1 MKKLLVILLLTGLL
15 IGCNEKENFI
25 APIEHSLKVSFGEA
39 FGNTTVSGV
48 TVTITNLE
56 DGKIYTV
63 TTEAD
68 GLATVEIIPGV
79 HNFVASLTMTPGQ
92 FLEFSG
98 QTVDSDISF
107 NASLENIEI
116 NIQSIDTELVLVSGK
131 IGNVILKQVYYSGSD
146 IRRGS
151 SFRDQFFEVHNNSN
165 ETIYLD
171 QLCFAQAYGQMSM
184 KEYEYLQSNGQFDWS
199 LPDDQTDKANANTGY
214 VYADEVIRIPGT
226 GDTYPLASGES
237 AIIAG
242 SALNHKAPL
251 TVTLGNGKEK
261 VYEVLEPDL
270 TIDLSGAPFEVY
282 FVDYFKLQD
291 KKPLDTDIDNPN
303 SVNLEVIFKV
313 RGGKD
318 LILDPLGRDAFV
330 IFYASDEKFGAYK
343 KVSSPRDSDTQTY
356 LQIPIGD
363 ILDGVETQHVD
374 PAKSKPKRIPDAVD
388 AGEVKTVQGHYSS
401 ESVIRKIAKTIGDRV
416 IYQDT
421 NNSTNDFEVLERP
434 QLN

>member
-131 IGNVILKQVYYSGSD
+131 IGNVIFKQLYFGSD
-146 IRRGS
+146 SKKAAG
-151 SFRDQFFEVHNNSN
+151 FRDQFFEVHNNSN

-171 QLCFAQAYGQMSM
+171 
-184 KEYEYLQSNGQFDWS
+184 
-199 LPDDQTDKANANTGY
+199 
-214 VYADEVIRIPGT
+214 
-226 GDTYPLASGES
+226 
-237 AIIAG
+237 
-242 SALNHKAPL
+242 
-251 TVTLGNGKEK
+251 
-261 VYEVLEPDL
+261 
-270 TIDLSGAPFEVY
+270 
-282 FVDYFKLQD
+282 
-291 KKPLDTDIDNPN
+291 
-303 SVNLEVIFKV
+303 
-313 RGGKD
+313 
-318 LILDPLGRDAFV
+318 
-330 IFYASDEKFGAYK
+330 
-343 KVSSPRDSDTQTY
+343 
-356 LQIPIGD
+356 
-363 ILDGVETQHVD
+363 
-374 PAKSKPKRIPDAVD
+374 
-388 AGEVKTVQGHYSS
+388 
-401 ESVIRKIAKTIGDRV
+401 
-416 IYQDT
+416 
-421 NNSTNDFEVLERP
+421 
-434 QLN
+434 

>member
-131 IGNVILKQVYYSGSD
+131 IGNVIFKQLYFGSD
-146 IRRGS
+146 SKKAAG
-151 SFRDQFFEVHNNSN
+151 FRDQFFEVHNNSN

-171 QLCFAQAYGQMSM
+171 QLCFGQVYGQTAMYD
-184 KEYEYLQSNGQFDWS
+184 KEYLLSNGQFDWS
-199 LPDDQTDKANANTGY
+199 LPDDQTDKENANTGY
-214 VYADEVIRIPGT
+214 VYLNEVIRIPGT

-270 TIDLSGAPFEVY
+270 TIDLSGAPFEAY
-282 FVDYFKLQD
+282 FVDYFELQD
-291 KKPLDTDIDNPN
+291 KKPLGTDIDNPN

-313 RGGKD
+313 RGAKD
-318 LILDPLGRDAFV
+318 FILDPFGRDAFV
-330 IFYASDEKFGAYK
+330 IFYASKEKFDAYK
-343 KVSSPRDSDTQTY
+343 KVSSPRDSDTQPY

-388 AGEVKTVQGHYSS
+388 AGEVKTVQGGYSS